1 MKKLAIRFILAA
13 SLMVIPVSSFAMN
26 TIADNDMDTVT
37 GQAGVSVAVTEA
49 IDMNVKVDSFGF
61 STGDGGTG
69 LTMAL
74 AAPTG
79 DGMNIKVAATT
90 KDLKMEVGTD
100 ATDKKTTIALGLPAT
115 TITISNIPSVKLGV
129 STAATATAPASSSS
143 IGTVNVGTTTLKLN
157 TGAIKAKIL

>member
-115 TITISNIPSVKLGV
+115 TITISNIPSVKIGV
-129 STAATATAPASSSS
+129 NDATAGASTL
-143 IGTVNVGTTTLKLN
+143 GTVNVGTTTLKLN
-157 TGAIKAKIL
+157 TGAVKVKLL